1 MWHTQ
6 AGLGLSP
13 LCVSCAQLEAWSRAD
28 ISETLEDLKHLTQ
41 DVVIL
46 KTMGSCGGGLHR
58 EITWLDIWT

>member
-6 AGLGLSP
+6 AELGLSP
-13 LCVSCAQLEAWSRAD
+13 LCVSCAQLEAWFRAD
-28 ISETLEDLKHLTQ
+28 ASETLKDLKHLTQ

-46 KTMGSCGGGLHR
+46 KTMGSCRARLHR